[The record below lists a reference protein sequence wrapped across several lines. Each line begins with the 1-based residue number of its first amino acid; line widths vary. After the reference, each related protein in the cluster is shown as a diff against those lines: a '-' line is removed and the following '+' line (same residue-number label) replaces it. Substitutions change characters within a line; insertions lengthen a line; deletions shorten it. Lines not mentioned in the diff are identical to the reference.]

1 MKIGLA
7 LSGGGVRGIAHA
19 GVLKALEESDIK
31 IDIIGGTSAGS
42 MVASLYAVGY
52 KPDEIYNLFQENHR
66 KIIGE
71 SRFYFLDGIK
81 NLIDRKTTLRGFR
94 KGENIEETIK
104 KSEKI
109 KKLDT
114 LLGKYWSEEV
124 ME

>member
-71 SRFYFLDGIK
+71 SRFYF
-81 NLIDRKTTLRGFR
+81 
-94 KGENIEETIK
+94 
-104 KSEKI
+104 
-109 KKLDT
+109 
-114 LLGKYWSEEV
+114 WMV
-124 ME
+124 